1 MLNLSTLTNQRLKN
15 YSEIRCFSRNSKFK
29 SIYYFNSYV
38 TSNVFQ
44 KISCPLHNRGQLD
57 MGEFDVLPGM
67 VNMRTD
73 GMINVSGH
81 EGVL

>member
-1 MLNLSTLTNQRLKN
+1 MLNESTLTNQRLKN
-15 YSEIRCFSRNSKFK
+15 YSEIRCSSRNSKFQL
-29 SIYYFNSYV
+29 IYNFNSFV
-38 TSNVFQ
+38 TSNIFQ
-44 KISCPLHNRGQLD
+44 KFSCPLLNREQLD

-67 VNMRTD
+67 VSMRTD